1 MASRLSDRLLA
12 AGQVSEETVRAAI
25 ARQAVYGGALD
36 TALLELEALDE
47 VTLWNALAAATDLA
61 VPDRALCEAPEK
73 YVKPDGATI
82 ELDAGW
88 SSRCR
93 AVPVGFKAGTLQIL
107 CGEPVARVELDA
119 AAAALGVPVTLYVA
133 PEIWVAAV
141 QQTVFDQTMAPR
153 LVRLFARVVGAQP
166 VRRWQAS
173 YAPEPLPPSPA
184 AIERLPPRPLPA
196 DVVPPVS
203 ATPSPSPPNAP
214 VPAPPPTVSVP
225 AGPPNAPVPAPPPN
239 APVPAAPEL
248 GKAAVPGLIERLDVA
263 GDDAEAAHQ
272 ALVAITRQDFGP
284 KAKRWT
290 IWWERHQDDDR
301 VDWLFDGL
309 SHKTPE
315 IRAAAEQELRALTGE
330 YFGYH
335 FDLPRRDREAARAR
349 WQSWW
354 TETQARRRS

>member
-36 TALLELEALDE
+36 TALLEIEALDE
-47 VTLWNALAAATDLA
+47 ATLWNALADATDLA

-73 YVKPDGATI
+73 YVSPTGAAI
-82 ELDAGW
+82 ELDAAW
-88 SSRCR
+88 SVRCR
-93 AVPVGFKAGTLQIL
+93 AVPVRFKDGTLQIL
-107 CGEPVARVELDA
+107 CGEPVARVEIDA
-119 AAAALGVPVTLYVA
+119 TAAALGVPFALYVA

-141 QQTVFDQTMAPR
+141 QQAVFDQTMAPR

-173 YAPEPLPPSPA
+173 YAPEPLPASLA
-184 AIERLPPRPLPA
+184 AIERLPPRPPPTEA
-196 DVVPPVS
+196 VPPLS
-203 ATPSPSPPNAP
+203 ATPSPSPP
-214 VPAPPPTVSVP
+214 
-225 AGPPNAPVPAPPPN
+225 
-239 APVPAAPEL
+239 AAPAL
-248 GKAAVPGLIERLDVA
+248 GKAAVPALIERLEVA

-272 ALVAITRQDFGP
+272 ALVAITKQDCGP
-284 KAKRWT
+284 KARRWT

-335 FDLPRRDREAARAR
+335 FDLPRRDRETARAR

-354 TETQARRRS
+354 TETQARS

>member
-47 VTLWNALAAATDLA
+47 AALWNALADATDLA

-73 YVKPDGATI
+73 YVNPTGAAI
-82 ELDAGW
+82 ELDAVW
-88 SSRCR
+88 SVRCR
-93 AVPVGFKAGTLQIL
+93 AVPVGFKDGTLQIL
-107 CGEPVARVELDA
+107 CSEPVARVELDA
-119 AAAALGVPVTLYVA
+119 AVAALGVPVTLYVA

-196 DVVPPVS
+196 EAVPPLS
-203 ATPSPSPPNAP
+203 ARPSPAPPNAP
-214 VPAPPPTVSVP
+214 VPAT
-225 AGPPNAPVPAPPPN
+225 
-239 APVPAAPEL
+239 PEL

-309 SHKTPE
+309 SHKTAE

-354 TETQARRRS
+354 TETQARSRS